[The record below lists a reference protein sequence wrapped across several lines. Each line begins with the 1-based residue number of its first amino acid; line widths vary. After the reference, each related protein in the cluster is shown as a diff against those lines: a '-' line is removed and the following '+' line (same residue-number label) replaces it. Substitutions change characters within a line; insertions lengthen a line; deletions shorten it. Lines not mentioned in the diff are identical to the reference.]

1 MIRSIL
7 NRIQGAHFTICAWLG
22 LGCLALCGCRPSIES
37 IVDQYRGSVEARLVQ
52 VAAVSSLME
61 AAEVDGG
68 VGFAGIA
75 LDFQQIAGEL
85 GEDFTL
91 SPTWNAGVIHAER
104 LKDLTGYS
112 EELGIVI
119 GESYFLTH
127 ARLSLD
133 GGWWVMGD
141 IAESVEG
148 ELRRASQIRYLFV
161 IRTIEHKLPRS
172 LEGEEF
178 TGGHYRAEAICYDLE
193 AGAPLGGFEFQAANS
208 QSGTFSFTTSDS
220 NVHGDRS
227 YRKLRA
233 IQDDLRKNVEDAFWA
248 EVVAVC
254 PGTKRP

>member
-1 MIRSIL
+1 
-7 NRIQGAHFTICAWLG
+7 
-22 LGCLALCGCRPSIES
+22 
-37 IVDQYRGSVEARLVQ
+37 
-52 VAAVSSLME
+52 ME

-112 EELGIVI
+112 EE
-119 GESYFLTH
+119 
-127 ARLSLD
+127 
-133 GGWWVMGD
+133 
-141 IAESVEG
+141 G

-193 AGAPLGGFEFQAANS
+193 AGVPLGGFEFQAANS

-220 NVHGDRS
+220 NIHGDRS

-233 IQDDLRKNVEDAFWA
+233 IQDDLRKNAEDAFWA
-248 EVVAVC
+248 EVVAAC